1 VAAASAANA
10 GSGGGGGG
18 ATLQLSCAKGC
29 AVRGCNFTGNAA
41 PGANGGGLLA
51 NVSVYVLLL
60 GPSSQC
66 WTVGQTGQLECM
78 SRSKPWQ
85 GCTASPSTVD

>member
-1 VAAASAANA
+1 MAAASAANA

-41 PGANGGGLLA
+41 SGANGGGLLA
-51 NVSVYVLLL
+51 NVSYL
-60 GPSSQC
+60 GFSGRC
-66 WTVGQTGQLECM
+66 CLFTIDNMT
-78 SRSKPWQ
+78 
-85 GCTASPSTVD
+85 STCAVAARREQSVPP